1 MQASDDRL
9 IRALSSLHKHNSMA
23 EAEQNLY
30 TERLTTPLALSSLHK
45 HNSSMQQQQAP
56 AHTLLA
62 AAGAFFSAEYPVYLL
77 Y

>member
-62 AAGAFFSAEYPVYLL
+62 AAGALFSADYPVYLL

>member
-1 MQASDDRL
+1 
-9 IRALSSLHKHNSMA
+9 MA

-30 TERLTTPLALSSLHK
+30 TERLATPLAPSSLHK